1 MVDPDKPCLWLQKMA
16 DFLFEFVSV
25 FINRAVVVQSPLFK
39 I

>member
-1 MVDPDKPCLWLQKMA
+1 MSLVFGFAKMA